1 MCISRSGFAKRAVRV
16 AAWADA
22 GERALRFAGRRE
34 RRSKEVGI
42 DSGIGSDM
50 FGSYPWKVICLV
62 VERIRYWGGGGYYSS
77 GSSCSSSV

>member
-16 AAWADA
+16 AAWADT
-22 GERALRFAGRRE
+22 GERALRFVGRRE

-50 FGSYPWKVICLV
+50 LWELSVGSDLFGCGEDKVWGV
-62 VERIRYWGGGGYYSS
+62 VAVI
-77 GSSCSSSV
+77 V

>member
-50 FGSYPWKVICLV
+50 FVGVIRGKRFVWLW
-62 VERIRYWGGGGYYSS
+62 RG
-77 GSSCSSSV
+77 